1 MAGERVKYHEPKAG
15 EWIRPVRR
23 GYLLACCDCGLVHRM
38 NFRLVGGK
46 KRKRIEFAVF
56 LAPRRTAALRREK
69 RKRANR

>member
-38 NFRLVGGK
+38 NFRLLGK